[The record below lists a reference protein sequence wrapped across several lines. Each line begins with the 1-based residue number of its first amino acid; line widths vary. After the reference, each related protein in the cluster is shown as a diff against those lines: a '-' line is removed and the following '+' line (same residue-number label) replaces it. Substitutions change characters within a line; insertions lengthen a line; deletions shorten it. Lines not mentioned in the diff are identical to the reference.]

1 MDSPQLQQ
9 VIQKLRAR
17 LAQPG
22 KTVDDGRLSYEGP
35 MGMGSFALDDDIA
48 CEEVG
53 AGGVPSEWVTA
64 PGADAD
70 RIMLYLHGGG
80 YIIGSPRTHR
90 ITCARLSREA
100 GVRVLDVGYRLA
112 PENPFPAPV
121 EDTLAA
127 YRWLLS
133 NGADPA
139 KIVIGGDSAGGGLA
153 VSAMVAMRYLGEP
166 LPAGGICFSPWTDL
180 EMTGKT
186 MDTNAEVDPSVSR
199 ERLEGMAKPYLAGKN
214 PRAPLASPMHA
225 DLRGLPP
232 LLIMVGSVEVLVDD
246 AKRLADRAEK
256 AGVDVTLEVWPDMPH
271 NWHTYAPMLP
281 EGQQAIERMAEFM
294 KAHMS

>member
-35 MGMGSFALDDDIA
+35 MGMGAFALDDDIA

-64 PGADAD
+64 PGADND

-90 ITCARLSREA
+90 VTCARLSREA

-166 LPAGGICFSPWTDL
+166 LPAGGICFSPLD
-180 EMTGKT
+180 
-186 MDTNAEVDPSVSR
+186 R
-199 ERLEGMAKPYLAGKN
+199 
-214 PRAPLASPMHA
+214 PR
-225 DLRGLPP
+225 
-232 LLIMVGSVEVLVDD
+232 DD
-246 AKRLADRAEK
+246 
-256 AGVDVTLEVWPDMPH
+256 G
-271 NWHTYAPMLP
+271 
-281 EGQQAIERMAEFM
+281 
-294 KAHMS
+294 

>member
-112 PENPFPAPV
+112 PRKTRSRRLWR
-121 EDTLAA
+121 TL
-127 YRWLLS
+127 W
-133 NGADPA
+133 PP
-139 KIVIGGDSAGGGLA
+139 IGG
-153 VSAMVAMRYLGEP
+153 
-166 LPAGGICFSPWTDL
+166 FSPTAR
-180 EMTGKT
+180 T
-186 MDTNAEVDPSVSR
+186 
-199 ERLEGMAKPYLAGKN
+199 
-214 PRAPLASPMHA
+214 PRRS
-225 DLRGLPP
+225 
-232 LLIMVGSVEVLVDD
+232 
-246 AKRLADRAEK
+246 
-256 AGVDVTLEVWPDMPH
+256 
-271 NWHTYAPMLP
+271 
-281 EGQQAIERMAEFM
+281 
-294 KAHMS
+294 